1 MDSQNNQNRQCGFL
15 RCLRERGLFVAAE
28 AVQDG
33 QIVGAQDEIDD
44 VFLWD
49 VVGVADDEVGHQ
61 VFAQKPPGVVV
72 ADAEHGAEFREG
84 YHVRVGT
91 ETPFIILSC
100 HDRFSFDVFRR
111 QRI

>member
-1 MDSQNNQNRQCGFL
+1 M
-15 RCLRERGLFVAAE
+15 RCLRERRLFVIAAE